1 MDSKNT
7 SDIGGRFRSSIARR
21 LNARLIF
28 RLFKIF
34 LWLDIVI
41 LLFAGLSAVAFA
53 EQSAAMAAE
62 RIVQLGEPDARGSG
76 WLELSGLRVLQLDEK
91 PGGIAAPEFLR
102 YLLPQKT
109 SEGVRRI
116 YLESAAEGASQSRIE
131 RLVYQ
136 VSFDYQGKIFG
147 IIFRL
152 GSFLR
157 IFQTA
162 FLGLL
167 LIELLVVL
175 SSITKD
181 RRLIRR
187 TLDPIAE
194 FAKVAQNLN
203 RAGTHFDPNTMEDLA
218 GKLEG
223 INAAKLDT
231 RIQVDET
238 QEELKNLA
246 RAINGMLDRINDSYR
261 AQVRF
266 VSDASHELRTPIS
279 VIQGY
284 ANLLDRWGKNDEKTL
299 QESITAIKDEAAN
312 MKELIEQLLFLARGD
327 NNTIALQPEVFLISD
342 LAREVMNETQ
352 MIDSAHVFELRL
364 SQAAVSAD
372 RALIKQA
379 LRILVDN
386 SIKYSE
392 SGGTILLT
400 TAIEGKNA
408 KLSVQDEGIG
418 IRPDVIPYIFD
429 RFYRAEQSRARA
441 TGGAGL
447 GLSIAKWI
455 ISRHGGHMEVLSRE
469 NFGTRITIVLKAAE
483 GGTMIQNPL
492 EETAPEYEKQAPPG

>member
-1 MDSKNT
+1 
-7 SDIGGRFRSSIARR
+7 
-21 LNARLIF
+21 
-28 RLFKIF
+28 
-34 LWLDIVI
+34 
-41 LLFAGLSAVAFA
+41 
-53 EQSAAMAAE
+53 
-62 RIVQLGEPDARGSG
+62 
-76 WLELSGLRVLQLDEK
+76 
-91 PGGIAAPEFLR
+91 
-102 YLLPQKT
+102 
-109 SEGVRRI
+109 
-116 YLESAAEGASQSRIE
+116 
-131 RLVYQ
+131 
-136 VSFDYQGKIFG
+136 
-147 IIFRL
+147 
-152 GSFLR
+152 
-157 IFQTA
+157 
-162 FLGLL
+162 
-167 LIELLVVL
+167 
-175 SSITKD
+175 
-181 RRLIRR
+181 
-187 TLDPIAE
+187 
-194 FAKVAQNLN
+194 
-203 RAGTHFDPNTMEDLA
+203 MEDLA

>member
-1 MDSKNT
+1 
-7 SDIGGRFRSSIARR
+7 
-21 LNARLIF
+21 
-28 RLFKIF
+28 LFKIF

-181 RRLIRR
+181 
-187 TLDPIAE
+187 
-194 FAKVAQNLN
+194 
-203 RAGTHFDPNTMEDLA
+203 
-218 GKLEG
+218 
-223 INAAKLDT
+223 
-231 RIQVDET
+231 
-238 QEELKNLA
+238 
-246 RAINGMLDRINDSYR
+246 
-261 AQVRF
+261 
-266 VSDASHELRTPIS
+266 
-279 VIQGY
+279 
-284 ANLLDRWGKNDEKTL
+284 
-299 QESITAIKDEAAN
+299 
-312 MKELIEQLLFLARGD
+312 
-327 NNTIALQPEVFLISD
+327 
-342 LAREVMNETQ
+342 
-352 MIDSAHVFELRL
+352 
-364 SQAAVSAD
+364 
-372 RALIKQA
+372 
-379 LRILVDN
+379 
-386 SIKYSE
+386 
-392 SGGTILLT
+392 
-400 TAIEGKNA
+400 
-408 KLSVQDEGIG
+408 
-418 IRPDVIPYIFD
+418 
-429 RFYRAEQSRARA
+429 
-441 TGGAGL
+441 
-447 GLSIAKWI
+447 
-455 ISRHGGHMEVLSRE
+455 
-469 NFGTRITIVLKAAE
+469 
-483 GGTMIQNPL
+483 
-492 EETAPEYEKQAPPG
+492 